1 MASICL
7 ARRRASGTFTCSLVT
22 HFEEAE
28 DTGRQRERQRIL
40 GPVPKRA
47 MSLVIV
53 RNNGVKARNSNP
65 SERDALTF
73 GTEFY
78 LIYIRKRKRKG
89 RLITK

>member
-1 MASICL
+1 
-7 ARRRASGTFTCSLVT
+7 
-22 HFEEAE
+22 
-28 DTGRQRERQRIL
+28 
-40 GPVPKRA
+40 

-78 LIYIRKRKRKG
+78 LIYIRKRKKKEG
-89 RLITK
+89 W

>member
-1 MASICL
+1 
-7 ARRRASGTFTCSLVT
+7 
-22 HFEEAE
+22 
-28 DTGRQRERQRIL
+28 
-40 GPVPKRA
+40 

-78 LIYIRKRKRKG
+78 LIYIRKTKKKRKADNKIVYLVKIIYLTMLHS
-89 RLITK
+89 LIFLSICYINICLQIIPALIFISIWRNPP

>member
-1 MASICL
+1 
-7 ARRRASGTFTCSLVT
+7 
-22 HFEEAE
+22 
-28 DTGRQRERQRIL
+28 
-40 GPVPKRA
+40 

-78 LIYIRKRKRKG
+78 LIYIRKRKKRKADNKIVYLVKIIYLTMLHSLMFLSICYINICLQVITA
-89 RLITK
+89 LIFIPIWRNPP